1 LDDHIPMTWTDGIM
15 LAIIAISGL
24 LAMVRGLVR
33 ELLGIGAWI
42 GAGFAALA
50 FYPHVEPLLDGI
62 INNPKLIVPVSFAIV
77 FLVVLVILL
86 VISAWIGSLVRDSV
100 LSGLDRSLGLAF
112 GLVRGG
118 VIICLLY
125 IGLSMLLQPAE
136 WPRGLVNA
144 RLLPYAQS
152 GAVWIVGFLPPAY
165 QPHVARAP
173 GTTPTAA
180 QLMTTPVSSGPGK
193 GRKD

>member
-1 LDDHIPMTWTDGIM
+1 MTWTDGIM

-33 ELLGIGAWI
+33 EILGIGAWL

-50 FYPHVEPLLDGI
+50 CYPHVEPLLDGI
-62 INNPKLIVPVSFAIV
+62 IENPKLIVPVSFAIV
-77 FLVVLVILL
+77 FLVILVILL
-86 VISAWIGSLVRDSV
+86 IISAWIGALMRDSV

-118 VIICLLY
+118 VIVCLLY
-125 IGLSMLLQPAE
+125 IGLSMLLQPSE
-136 WPRGLVNA
+136 WPAGLVNA
-144 RLLPYAQS
+144 RLLPYAES
-152 GAVWIVGFLPPAY
+152 GAVWIVGFLPAAY

-173 GTTPTAA
+173 ENAPSAA
-180 QLMTTPVSSGPGK
+180 QLMSPPILSRRSE
-193 GRKD
+193 

>member
-1 LDDHIPMTWTDGIM
+1 MTWTDAIM

-33 ELLGIGAWI
+33 EVLGIGAWL
-42 GAGFAALA
+42 GAALAALA

-77 FLVVLVILL
+77 FLVVLVVLL

-118 VIICLLY
+118 VIVCLLY
-125 IGLSMLLQPAE
+125 VGLSMLLQPAE
-136 WPRGLVNA
+136 WPQGLVNA
-144 RLLPYAQS
+144 RLLPYAES
-152 GAVWIVGFLPPAY
+152 GAVWIVGFLPPGY
-165 QPHVARAP
+165 KPPVARIP
-173 GTTPTAA
+173 GTAPTAA
-180 QLMTTPVSSGPGK
+180 QLMTAPVSSGPAK
-193 GRKD
+193 GAEE